1 MKIAAIDVF
10 TVRLPFRFSF
20 GHSLAKRCSSENVVV
35 RVRLSDGTEGWGE
48 GVPRDY
54 VTGEQSGSAAS
65 RIADQYAP
73 RFAGLDVCKP
83 EAVLSALAETFTEL
97 GLERRASGASWCALE
112 LAILDAVARAR
123 RLNVADWLGPA
134 RRAGVYYGAVVPFCG
149 QRAFWAV
156 LAFYKFY
163 GFRTVKVKVGRD
175 LDQDVKRIELARR
188 FLGPAVVLR
197 VDANCAWSAE
207 QALEAAERMRPFAVA
222 SYEQP
227 VPADD
232 IAGLRRISESIPEEV
247 VVDESLCTLEQ
258 ARTLI
263 GERACRGFN
272 VRVSKVG
279 GLLAARRM
287 VDLARRSGLSVH
299 LGAQV
304 GETGILSA
312 AARTL
317 AVIEDPM
324 SNYEGSDNTFLL
336 KKDLTSEDLTVGL
349 KGYGRLLSGYGFA
362 VTVRPDRLAEL
373 AVTASELPSFTPA
386 PST

>member
-20 GHSLAKRCSSENVVV
+20 GHSLAARSSSENVVV
-35 RVRLSDGTEGWGE
+35 RVRLSDGSEGWGE

-73 RFAGLDVCKP
+73 RFAGLDVSKP

-163 GFRTVKVKVGRD
+163 GFRTVKV
-175 LDQDVKRIELARR
+175 
-188 FLGPAVVLR
+188 
-197 VDANCAWSAE
+197 
-207 QALEAAERMRPFAVA
+207 
-222 SYEQP
+222 
-227 VPADD
+227 
-232 IAGLRRISESIPEEV
+232 
-247 VVDESLCTLEQ
+247 
-258 ARTLI
+258 
-263 GERACRGFN
+263 
-272 VRVSKVG
+272 
-279 GLLAARRM
+279 
-287 VDLARRSGLSVH
+287 
-299 LGAQV
+299 
-304 GETGILSA
+304 
-312 AARTL
+312 
-317 AVIEDPM
+317 
-324 SNYEGSDNTFLL
+324 
-336 KKDLTSEDLTVGL
+336 
-349 KGYGRLLSGYGFA
+349 
-362 VTVRPDRLAEL
+362 
-373 AVTASELPSFTPA
+373 
-386 PST
+386 